1 MRLNKTV
8 KKSYLR
14 RRGLYGGSGKGKHK
28 ASRRNAR
35 APAPAPP
42 PAVVGMNN
50 ASTAFM
56 MEMMSHF
63 LATKTRFEN
72 AVAVDCEMVGVGSK
86 SALGHVAIV
95 DFDGKQLY
103 NKYVIP
109 TGGTAVIS
117 NYRERFSG
125 LTEELLKKVELN
137 NSKKATKEHS
147 FEVVKREVHA
157 ILKDRIIV
165 GHGLKSDFSALEF
178 VPNPDNVWDSTEIAA
193 YMKDHP
199 FRPGEKQAKKL
210 KVLAKEI
217 AGNSIQ
223 QETKTG
229 HSPLEDA
236 RASMNIYRLSLS
248 YPKVVYENMSKP

>member
-14 RRGLYGGSGKGKHK
+14 RRGLYGGGKGKHK

-35 APAPAPP
+35 AAPAPP
-42 PAVVGMNN
+42 ATGMNN

-56 MEMMSHF
+56 MEMMSQYV
-63 LATKTRFEN
+63 AAKERFEN
-72 AVAVDCEMVGVGSK
+72 AVAVDCEMVGVGPK
-86 SALGHVAIV
+86 SVLGHVAIV
-95 DFDGKQLY
+95 DFNGKQLY

-109 TGGTAVIS
+109 RGGTATIS

-125 LTEELLKKVELN
+125 LTEELLKKVESN
-137 NSKKATKEHS
+137 NEKRPTKEHS
-147 FEVVKREVHA
+147 FEVVKRETHA

-165 GHGLKSDFSALEF
+165 GHGLKSDFAALEF
-178 VPNPDNVWDSTEIAA
+178 VPNPDNVWDSTEIAL

-199 FRPGEKQAKKL
+199 YLPGVKQAKKL

-223 QETKTG
+223 QESRNG

-236 RASMNIYRLSLS
+236 RASMNIYRLSIF
-248 YPKVVYENMSKP
+248 YPKIVYENMSKP

>member
-28 ASRRNAR
+28 ASRRNTRPATAA
-35 APAPAPP
+35 APEA
-42 PAVVGMNN
+42 GMNN
-50 ASTAFM
+50 ASAAFM
-56 MEMMSHF
+56 MGMMSQF
-63 LATKTRFEN
+63 LATKARFEN

-95 DFDGKQLY
+95 DFEGKQLY

-109 TGGTAVIS
+109 TGGTAAIS
-117 NYRERFSG
+117 NYRERWSG
-125 LTEELLKKVELN
+125 LTEELLKKVESN
-137 NSKKATKEHS
+137 NSKKVTKEHS

-178 VPNPDNVWDSTEIAA
+178 VPNSDNVWDSTEIAA

-199 FRPGEKQAKKL
+199 FKPGEKQAKKL

-223 QETKTG
+223 QESKTG

-236 RASMNIYRLSLS
+236 RASMNIYRLSLF
-248 YPKVVYENMSKP
+248 YPKVVYENMSKA

>member
-14 RRGLYGGSGKGKHK
+14 RRGLYGGSGKGKHR
-28 ASRRNAR
+28 ASRRNA
-35 APAPAPP
+35 PAPTA
-42 PAVVGMNN
+42 AGMNN
-50 ASTAFM
+50 ASAAM
-56 MEMMSHF
+56 MMQMMTHF
-63 LATKTRFEN
+63 LTTKARFEN
-72 AVAVDCEMVGVGSK
+72 AVAVDCEMVGVGTK
-86 SALGHVAIV
+86 SVLGHVAIV
-95 DFDGKQLY
+95 DFEGKQLY

-109 TGGTAVIS
+109 RGGTAVI
-117 NYRERFSG
+117 NDYRERFSG
-125 LTEELLKKVELN
+125 LTEELLKKVESN
-137 NSKKATKEHS
+137 NEKRAVKEHS

-165 GHGLKSDFSALEF
+165 GHGLKSDFAALEF

-223 QETKTG
+223 QESKTG

-236 RASMNIYRLSLS
+236 RASMNIYRLSLF